1 MAAANKQQCHRES
14 YQRCNVWGMTKDH
27 MIRGTSV
34 STFQQLLRF
43 AKLTAVLAAA
53 LTILCAVMIV
63 GWQVTSWIQNGE
75 WNSYPVSSVISSLQ
89 RDQNNT
95 YVTASL
101 KKVETG
107 SPFWEAVADWL
118 LDIPA
123 IVPLLI
129 VAALLLAFYLKL
141 SAIEKACRN

>member
-1 MAAANKQQCHRES
+1 
-14 YQRCNVWGMTKDH
+14 
-27 MIRGTSV
+27 MIRCTSV
-34 STFQQLLRF
+34 SPFQQLVKF
-43 AKLTAVLAAA
+43 TKITVLFAAA
-53 LTILCAVMIV
+53 VTILCAVMIV

-75 WNSYPVSSVISSLQ
+75 WNAYPVSSVISSLQ
-89 RDQNNT
+89 RDRNNT

-118 LDIPA
+118 VDIPA

-129 VAALLLAFYLKL
+129 AAALLLTFYAKL
-141 SAIEKACRN
+141 SAIERAYRN

>member
-1 MAAANKQQCHRES
+1 
-14 YQRCNVWGMTKDH
+14 
-27 MIRGTSV
+27 MIRCTSV
-34 STFQQLLRF
+34 SPFQQLVKF
-43 AKLTAVLAAA
+43 TKTTVVFAAA
-53 LTILCAVMIV
+53 LTVLCAVVIV

-75 WNSYPVSSVISSLQ
+75 WNAYPVSSVISSLQ

-107 SPFWEAVADWL
+107 SPFWEAVASWL

-129 VAALLLAFYLKL
+129 AAALLLAFYLKL
-141 SAIEKACRN
+141 SAIEKASTN